1 MRRILIMFA
10 ASMLCVMASQAQ
22 TWDSLYDAA
31 KGIERSWK
39 SKSLKV
45 GNAYPQ
51 AKVHNFAYA
60 FCSAYPQYKP
70 CANLLKYLK
79 NIAAYN
85 PYKDEYS
92 INDAPRNGFI
102 NSDMGYQVEVCLE
115 VCYWK
120 RTNGHSLVGVL
131 IRVGHEAED
140 SPTYCLPMFYDYNP
154 SKGIMTPDVAV
165 ANTVQQLGGKLKGNS
180 DVFLPKEGKD
190 IQVMTTTYYG
200 PEVDDFKYKERLLKW
215 TGNSFR

>member
-45 GNAYPQ
+45 DNAYPQ
-51 AKVHNFAYA
+51 AKVHNFAHA

-85 PYKDEYS
+85 LYKDEYS

-102 NSDMGYQVEVCLE
+102 NSDMGYQVDVCLE

-120 RTNGHSLVGVL
+120 LTNGHSLVGVL
-131 IRVGHEAED
+131 IRVGQEAED
-140 SPTYCLPMFYDYNP
+140 SPTYCLPMFYDYDP
-154 SKGIMTPDVAV
+154 AKGMMTPDEDV
-165 ANTVQQLGGKLKGNS
+165 ANTVKQLVGKLKSNPI
-180 DVFLPKEGKD
+180 VYLPKEGKD
-190 IQVMTTTYYG
+190 IEVIMSTYDG
-200 PEVDDFKYKERLLKW
+200 PEVDGYKWKLRLLKW

>member
-1 MRRILIMFA
+1 
-10 ASMLCVMASQAQ
+10 MLAVTMLSVMASQAQ

-51 AKVHNFAYA
+51 AKVHNFAHA

-92 INDAPRNGFI
+92 INDAPRNGWDI
-102 NSDMGYQVEVCLE
+102 RWKSALRCVTGSAPTAIRWWVC
-115 VCYWK
+115 
-120 RTNGHSLVGVL
+120 
-131 IRVGHEAED
+131 
-140 SPTYCLPMFYDYNP
+140 
-154 SKGIMTPDVAV
+154 
-165 ANTVQQLGGKLKGNS
+165 
-180 DVFLPKEGKD
+180 
-190 IQVMTTTYYG
+190 
-200 PEVDDFKYKERLLKW
+200 
-215 TGNSFR
+215 

>member
-1 MRRILIMFA
+1 
-10 ASMLCVMASQAQ
+10 MLAVTMLSVMASQAQ

-51 AKVHNFAYA
+51 AKVHN
-60 FCSAYPQYKP
+60 
-70 CANLLKYLK
+70 LK

-102 NSDMGYQVEVCLE
+102 NSDMGYQVDVCLE

-120 RTNGHSLVGVL
+120 RNNGHSLVGVL
-131 IRVGHEAED
+131 IRVGHELED
-140 SPTYCLPMFYDYNP
+140 VPTYCLPMFYDYDP
-154 SKGIMTPDVAV
+154 AKGMMTPDEDV
-165 ANTVQQLGGKLKGNS
+165 ANTVKQLVGKLKSNPI
-180 DVFLPKEGKD
+180 VYLPKEGKN
-190 IQVMTTTYYG
+190 IEVITSTYDG
-200 PEVDDFKYKERLLKW
+200 PEVDGYKWKLRLLKW